1 MDTSTSTKLATKAKR
16 PTRAKANTNAN
27 ANAAAPTRAKANAN
41 AAARP
46 TKAKAKAK
54 AAVSGIVPM
63 KRPIHIHCWFTNT
76 HFNILPPN
84 FFNPIIQSHLTQMP
98 TNLKERQVFMTKEFP
113 LTAIQPWMEDCKTLD
128 WTEWSKEKSQSL
140 RKANQIIMKY
150 RFLFRK
156 LLHHYRYKKLQQVN
170 IEDIATLAVP
180 KKKIELVDW
189 SSKQKYVYEAHT
201 LMKDITCRLLTHDG
215 VFENPQ
221 SPRNPYTNT
230 HFTQAQYISIWNSIL
245 EKGINISSVFLLFR
259 KAKFILKDFYKYNST
274 FLKLNALQHT
284 MKDTRSYDYNERM
297 LDFITYCY
305 SEEIVTCNTAA
316 FKFFLNTYPENLYLK
331 KWANLCYKFYEAE
344 IIYVNDPLTL
354 LKIKDILID
363 SAVVL
368 INADKYI
375 INIYDVS
382 K

>member
-1 MDTSTSTKLATKAKR
+1 MDTFTSTKLATKA
-16 PTRAKANTNAN
+16 
-27 ANAAAPTRAKANAN
+27 
-41 AAARP
+41 

-54 AAVSGIVPM
+54 PEM
-63 KRPIHIHCWFTNT
+63 PTNQRNQRNTKRARTQPKPKAKPKAKAEQRATSILPTKRLIHIHCWFTNT

-84 FFNPIIQSHLTQMP
+84 FFNPIIQSHLTQIP
-98 TNLKERQVFMTKEFP
+98 TNFKQRHILMTKEFP
-113 LTAIQPWMEDCKTLD
+113 LTTIQPWIEDYKKLD
-128 WTEWSKEKSQSL
+128 WTEWSKEKSQLL
-140 RKANQIIMKY
+140 RKANQTIMKY

-170 IEDIATLAVP
+170 TEDIVTLAVP

-221 SPRNPYTNT
+221 YPRNPYTNT

-259 KAKFILKDFYKYNST
+259 KAKFILRDFYKYNST

-284 MKDTRSYDYNERM
+284 MKDTKSYDYNERM

-305 SEEIVTCNTAA
+305 AEEIVPCNTAA
-316 FKFFLNTYPENLYLK
+316 FKHFLQTYPDNLHLK

-354 LKIKDILID
+354 LKLKDILID

-368 INADKYI
+368 MNSDKYI

-382 K
+382 M